1 MQPAYTAGPLRPYPA
16 GVPVSL
22 SPATTSNKTD
32 CLSAVYLA
40 AGIPAAWLFHGS
52 CITRTGRIDF
62 YDVAYVRPTT
72 SQYGTPTGSMLDSDS
87 FGTEAEALQF
97 VEALIRQIGG
107 AA

>member
-1 MQPAYTAGPLRPYPA
+1 MQPAYTAGPLRPYLA

-22 SPATTSNKTD
+22 SPATPSNQTD

-72 SQYGTPTGSMLDSDS
+72 SQYGTPTGSMLDSES
-87 FGTEAEALQF
+87 FDTEAEALRF
-97 VEALIRQIGG
+97 IENLICRMGG